1 MLACPDVRSGI
12 GGRPLTIIHESSISG
27 SYEVIHLGGQAAVVV
42 PLADIMRLRAFERIA
57 SANELEEAE
66 DAAAL
71 QDWKAREAVGQTK
84 YVPADEMRHLLDLAR

>member
-1 MLACPDVRSGI
+1 
-12 GGRPLTIIHESSISG
+12 
-27 SYEVIHLGGQAAVVV
+27 VVV
-42 PLADIMRLRAFERIA
+42 PLADIMRLRALERIA
-57 SANELEEAE
+57 PANELEEAE